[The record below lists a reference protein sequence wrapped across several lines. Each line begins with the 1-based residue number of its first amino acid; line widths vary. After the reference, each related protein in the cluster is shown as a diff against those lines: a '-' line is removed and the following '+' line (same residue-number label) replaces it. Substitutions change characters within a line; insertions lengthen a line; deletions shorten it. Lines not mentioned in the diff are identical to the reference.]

1 MIFDEFFEMR
11 IMIANKA
18 NSVFLSTLRFDEFK
32 KKVIY
37 NTVTH
42 NKPGFYCLVFKRGRF
57 KSGSKIQENPRMNE
71 MFKMVK
77 NLMCASSDSI
87 FALRTELKK
96 QI

>member
-32 KKVIY
+32 
-37 NTVTH
+37 
-42 NKPGFYCLVFKRGRF
+42 NKLFTILLRTTNPVSTASCF
-57 KSGSKIQENPRMNE
+57 KSGLKIQENPRMNE